1 MSSSKRMLS
10 SVAAAGFLV
19 SGLVAYSGVAPA
31 AAADE
36 VLIANASLVSG
47 TSSREAQAMSE
58 DGRYLVMIG
67 RSKADQG
74 VYLVDHMKNTSKK
87 IDASMDQNP
96 AISPDGRYVAWSL
109 YGSDRQ
115 VYLYDAKT
123 GTTKLVSVD
132 ANGVKGSGLSDF
144 PSVSQNGT
152 YVVFQ
157 STALLA
163 GQYSST
169 GGTPTEIYAYD
180 TKTGAVIPVSA
191 TVADGVATLGA
202 GNSIY
207 PSITPDGHYVVFASQ
222 ATNLIPGATTSGQQ
236 VFVHDM
242 QTGTNTVVSTDA
254 AGALGDANSAVVGVP
269 SISDDGRYVAFDS
282 DATNLVAGDTNAQ
295 TDAFVKDTQT
305 GTITRVSVNAD
316 GSQATA
322 VPTDYTLTPPAGAAP
337 QISGNGS
344 FVAFQSFA
352 PLTPDDVNGV
362 MDVYSY
368 DLVNNTVTRDSV
380 ANSSGTDATGT
391 KVDGHTGA
399 TVDLINGQ
407 DPDITYDGRYV
418 SFSSN
423 GNLTGDRTVS
433 TEEGTTGVSTES
445 AIYVRTFGAPTVT
458 SVTPNSAGR
467 GRNAQSITVTG
478 TNFSKPF
485 AEGDLPVS
493 LGDGTTVTSVTW
505 ISSTQLDLKVD
516 VSAVTTTGTRDVS
529 IMNPGSDTAAMAGAF
544 NVTARGTGY
553 RFAASDGGVFNF
565 GTSPYMGS
573 MGGTKLNQPVV
584 GMANSNSGNGY
595 WMVAKDGGVF
605 TFGDASFFGSTG
617 AMKLNQP
624 IVGMAGTHDG
634 QGYWLVAS
642 DGGVFSF
649 GDATFFGS
657 TGAMKL
663 NQPIVGMAVTPSGNG
678 YWLVA
683 KDGGIFSFG
692 DAAFYGSTGALKLN
706 QPVVGMTVT
715 PSGNGYWMVASD
727 GGIFSFGDAGF
738 YGSMGGTRLNAPVVG
753 MASVPDA
760 NGYWLVARDGGVFS
774 FGAATFLGSTGGM
787 RLNQPIVAMA
797 AD

>member
-1 MSSSKRMLS
+1 MLS

-19 SGLVAYSGVAPA
+19 SGLVAYSGVAPV

-36 VLIANASLVSG
+36 VLIANASLVTG
-47 TSSREAQAMSE
+47 TSSREAQAISE

-67 RSKADQG
+67 RSKTDQG
-74 VYLVDHMKNTSKK
+74 VYLVDHMKNTGTK
-87 IDASMDQNP
+87 ISSLADQNP
-96 AISPDGRYVAWSL
+96 AISPDGRYVAYAV
-109 YGSDRQ
+109 YGNDRQ

-132 ANGVKGSGLSDF
+132 SDGVEGAGLSDF

-157 STALLA
+157 SSALLA
-163 GQYSST
+163 GQYAST
-169 GGTPTEIYAYD
+169 GGTPTEIYAYN

-191 TVADGVATLGA
+191 TTVNGVSTLGA

-207 PSITPDGHYVVFASQ
+207 PSITPDGRYVVFASQ
-222 ATNLIPGATTSGQQ
+222 ATDLVPGVTTSGQQ

-242 QTGTNTVVSTDA
+242 QTGTNTAVSTDA
-254 AGALGDANSAVVGVP
+254 AGALGDANSAVVGIP

-305 GTITRVSVNAD
+305 GAIIRVSVNAD

-337 QISGNGS
+337 QISGNGA

-352 PLTPDDVNGV
+352 PLTSDDVNGV

-368 DLVNNTVTRDSV
+368 DLVNNTLTRASV
-380 ANSSGTDATGT
+380 AGSTGTDATGT

-433 TEEGTTGVSTES
+433 TEGGTTAVSTES

-485 AEGDLPVS
+485 AAGDLPVD
-493 LGDGTTVTSVTW
+493 LGSGTTVTSVTW
-505 ISSTQLDLKVD
+505 ISPTQINVKVD

-529 IMNPGSDTAAMAGAF
+529 VMNPGSDSATMAGAF
-544 NVTARGTGY
+544 NVTARGNGY
-553 RFAASDGGVFNF
+553 RLAASDGGVFSF
-565 GTSPYMGS
+565 GSSQFKGS
-573 MGGTKLNQPVV
+573 MGGTTLNQPVV
-584 GMANSNSGNGY
+584 GMANSISGDGY
-595 WMVAKDGGVF
+595 WLVAKDGGVF
-605 TFGDASFFGSTG
+605 SFGDAGFYGSTG
-617 AMKLNQP
+617 NIKLNQP
-624 IVGMAGTHDG
+624 VVGMAAVPDA

-649 GDATFFGS
+649 G
-657 TGAMKL
+657 
-663 NQPIVGMAVTPSGNG
+663 
-678 YWLVA
+678 
-683 KDGGIFSFG
+683 
-692 DAAFYGSTGALKLN
+692 AAN
-706 QPVVGMTVT
+706 
-715 PSGNGYWMVASD
+715 
-727 GGIFSFGDAGF
+727 
-738 YGSMGGTRLNAPVVG
+738 
-753 MASVPDA
+753 
-760 NGYWLVARDGGVFS
+760 
-774 FGAATFLGSTGGM
+774 FLGSTGGI
-787 RLNQPIVAMA
+787 RLNQPVVAMA